1 MMNAILEKIGALR
14 LVPVVK
20 IENSKDAIPL
30 GQALLAGHLPIAE
43 ITFRTAAAQAAIRA
57 LTAELPDLLVGAGT
71 VLSVDQAK
79 SAVDAGARFMVA
91 PGFNPTVVDYCLD
104 QGICVVPG
112 VNNPSQIERAL
123 ERKLEVVKF
132 FPAEASGGL
141 PFLKAVAA
149 PYSGIQFLPTGGINL
164 QNLMTYLSFPRV
176 IACGGSWDGRG
187 RSDQRGQLHGN
198 RKSIAGSRGGNSGK
212 IWIILNQTKL
222 RSQKKKSITKTRK
235 GNNKAA
241 ALDYLR

>member
-1 MMNAILEKIGALR
+1 MMNAILTKIGALR

-20 IENSKDAIPL
+20 IENSEDAVPL
-30 GQALLAGHLPIAE
+30 GQALLEAGLPIAE
-43 ITFRTAAAQAAIRA
+43 ITFRTAAAEAAIRA
-57 LTAELPDLLVGAGT
+57 LTAELPALLVGAGT
-71 VLSVDQAK
+71 VLSIDQVK

-104 QGICVVPG
+104 HNICVVPG

-149 PYSGIQFLPTGGINL
+149 PYSDILFLPTGGINL

-176 IACGGSWDGRG
+176 LACGGSWMVEADLISAGNFTEIEK
-187 RSDQRGQLHGN
+187 RSREAVT
-198 RKSIAGSRGGNSGK
+198 R
-212 IWIILNQTKL
+212 
-222 RSQKKKSITKTRK
+222 ITEKF
-235 GNNKAA
+235 A
-241 ALDYLR
+241 